1 MLFNRYIVSLSLYTH
16 KCMYICVYK
25 FIYIHI
31 YIYIYMCIYICIYV
45 YIYIYIHERILL
57 ILPAVTKFS
66 GPIGLYF
73 IGLNVALMHLC
84 LPEWVIHS
92 LGLNLFIKIS
102 WSQLLINSQARTA
115 TFSLFLPCEK
125 AQPQLFIRWMV
136 EINSSMPT
144 RHLGMTELLLN
155 LYKSFIMWSDLSET
169 NGLFIV

>member
-1 MLFNRYIVSLSLYTH
+1 MSLCLSLYTY

-31 YIYIYMCIYICIYV
+31 YK
-45 YIYIYIHERILL
+45 YIYIHKRILL

-73 IGLNVALMHLC
+73 LGLNVALMHLC